1 MVMSMNKEK
10 FVSELSKQLNYS
22 IEKCHIINNI
32 LENNFVLSKKSKA
45 KIIDDLIGQLDIENK
60 EATKIYDIAI
70 KIINDEIKR
79 KLKHPFKNQA

>member
-22 IEKCHIINNI
+22 IEKCYIINNI

>member
-79 KLKHPFKNQA
+79 KLKHPFKNQD

>member
-45 KIIDDLIGQLDIENK
+45 KIIDDLIG
-60 EATKIYDIAI
+60 
-70 KIINDEIKR
+70 
-79 KLKHPFKNQA
+79 